1 MDTRKKK
8 KRERQKP
15 TGRRTVEYEIKERGY
30 TLGTVEKE
38 KKRRMEETCPCPI
51 CLHIIGLAETHLVGE
66 NTINIDGYKW
76 YGNNRKLIHVRA
88 RAGSGGV
95 GLLVKNDIHSQFNV
109 VKVDATTDGIL
120 WVQFSEIN
128 NQDNCFF
135 VCVVYLP
142 PEHSAR
148 SVNIH
153 DFFDTLMSNIYTIPN
168 GSPFYLCG
176 DWNSRVSD
184 IEDYIQGID
193 FLPERNVVDFTPN
206 SYGDLFCE
214 FLSNINCCILN
225 GRNFINNDYTFVST
239 RGSSVVDYCVVPYEK
254 LAFFQNFEVIRART
268 LIEENAAVGSYDP
281 KHIPDHSLLCWTF
294 VTPGNVVQQAV
305 SEQLMTDN
313 GNVKSVKY
321 DTRSIP
327 NDWMSDSETI
337 SKLNKFITE
346 LEESELNQLNLDNKY
361 EVFVKIVQT
370 EMDLKLNKR
379 KTNIYDGKSNK
390 RRRMKKSWWNENL
403 TLLWNEV
410 CKAER
415 AWHKC
420 HNGCKKD
427 LRHIFV
433 EKRKLFDKSSQKAKR
448 QFWYNSQEQLLEDQR
463 QDP

>member
-1 MDTRKKK
+1 MDTHSKKGK
-8 KRERQKP
+8 SYENYSD
-15 TGRRTVEYEIKERGY
+15 GWRRYS
-30 TLGTVEKE
+30 
-38 KKRRMEETCPCPI
+38 
-51 CLHIIGLAETHLVGE
+51 
-66 NTINIDGYKW
+66 
-76 YGNNRKLIHVRA
+76 GNNRRG
-88 RAGSGGV
+88 RGRGGRGGAG
-95 GLLVKNDIHSQFNV
+95 KPQ
-109 VKVDATTDGIL
+109 
-120 WVQFSEIN
+120 
-128 NQDNCFF
+128 
-135 VCVVYLP
+135 
-142 PEHSAR
+142 
-148 SVNIH
+148 
-153 DFFDTLMSNIYTIPN
+153 
-168 GSPFYLCG
+168 
-176 DWNSRVSD
+176 
-184 IEDYIQGID
+184 
-193 FLPERNVVDFTPN
+193 RNVVDFTPN

-403 TLLWNEV
+403 TLLWNDV

-448 QFWYNSQEQLLEDQR
+448 QFWYNSQEQLLDDQKRDPREFWKKIGKVGVGNER
-463 QDP
+463 QKSIPMEVTLDDGTTSTDTNTVLNKWKNCFDKLLNCNNQTIDTNVNINIPDDFLDREILYEEGDAETLREYLKKGLDVNHAFRSNERPERVGQTMVETAIENDQINIVQSLVQNGCKQRI

>member
-1 MDTRKKK
+1 
-8 KRERQKP
+8 
-15 TGRRTVEYEIKERGY
+15 
-30 TLGTVEKE
+30 
-38 KKRRMEETCPCPI
+38 
-51 CLHIIGLAETHLVGE
+51 
-66 NTINIDGYKW
+66 
-76 YGNNRKLIHVRA
+76 
-88 RAGSGGV
+88 
-95 GLLVKNDIHSQFNV
+95 
-109 VKVDATTDGIL
+109 
-120 WVQFSEIN
+120 
-128 NQDNCFF
+128 
-135 VCVVYLP
+135 
-142 PEHSAR
+142 
-148 SVNIH
+148 
-153 DFFDTLMSNIYTIPN
+153 MSNIYTIPN

-403 TLLWNEV
+403 TLLWNDV

-448 QFWYNSQEQLLEDQR
+448 QFWYNSQEQLLDDQKRDPREFWKKIGKVGVGNER
-463 QDP
+463 QKSIPMEVTLDDGTTSTDTNTVLNKWKNCFDKLLNCNNQTIETNGNINISDDFLDREILFEEVVNAIAKSKNGKSPGIGQDVVL